1 MCAQKWPKARIIS
14 FSFISRLTGKC
25 ATQKIE
31 QNCSSSLC
39 ICLHHMA
46 ILKSENK
53 KEVSIYPVT
62 GCASRLRSL
71 FKPTM
76 TTNQNRSFN
85 ALLSMFVFGA
95 HSRNWIAY
103 TKTLSKW
110 TGKLCRVKINLYKCK
125 YIPDSWQLLSL
136 ATFTKDMKA
145 RLLPNICELAS
156 TRIIVRGRIWF
167 MLNFH
172 TNSSRNRFDYDAR
185 CAFYIA

>member
-1 MCAQKWPKARIIS
+1 MIYWYKYLAANPLLDSKEGMCCS
-14 FSFISRLTGKC
+14 SFIAYTL
-25 ATQKIE
+25 
-31 QNCSSSLC
+31 NN
-39 ICLHHMA
+39 M
-46 ILKSENK
+46 
-53 KEVSIYPVT
+53 EVSIYPVT
-62 GCASRLRSL
+62 GCARRLKSL
-71 FKPTM
+71 FNQTM

-85 ALLSMFVFGA
+85 ALMSMFVFGA

-145 RLLPNICELAS
+145 RLLPNICEYAT